1 MIEPSEY
8 ARELYKRRSEV
19 ERQFRRLNGYRRIFS
34 RFGKLNAMFQAFI
47 CLALIADGLRQ
58 GEQALV
64 GTMLNRLLVVLKDST
79 KRRSILIQRKPLPQR
94 LRPNDF
100 IADRSPPTR
109 SVGREKQML
118 GQAPESGGGPV
129 RAGPGQH
136 DAACNDRQHAHGDA
150 PVEVLLEGEPGQ
162 QGRHHAFGIQQQGDV
177 GGGHA

>member
-1 MIEPSEY
+1 LIESSEY

-19 ERQFRRLNGYRRIFS
+19 ERQFRRFNGYRRIFS

-94 LRPNDF
+94 LRPNEL

-118 GQAPESGGGPV
+118 GLQRRGAYRVPITPLAEAMNLIANMKIGV
-129 RAGPGQH
+129 RLG
-136 DAACNDRQHAHGDA
+136 AAFAFLIA
-150 PVEVLLEGEPGQ
+150 ALL
-162 QGRHHAFGIQQQGDV
+162 V
-177 GGGHA
+177 VTLVSWL